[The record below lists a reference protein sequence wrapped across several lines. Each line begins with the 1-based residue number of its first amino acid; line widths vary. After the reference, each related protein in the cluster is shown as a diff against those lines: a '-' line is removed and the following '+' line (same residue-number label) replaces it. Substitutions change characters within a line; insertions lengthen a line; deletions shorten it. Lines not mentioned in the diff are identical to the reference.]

1 MGNLWKILGL
11 SKLCLLRRKIMGKSF
26 VERNRIRRLQRA
38 RRLHRSMKAVKG
50 IVSSAMSVGI
60 AMATVWLVAA
70 VLCG

>member
-1 MGNLWKILGL
+1 
-11 SKLCLLRRKIMGKSF
+11 MGKSF
-26 VERNRIRRLQRA
+26 VERNRVRRLKRA

>member
-1 MGNLWKILGL
+1 MKT
-11 SKLCLLRRKIMGKSF
+11 F

-38 RRLHRSMKAVKG
+38 RRLHRSMEAFKN
-50 IVSSAMSVGI
+50 IVSSAMSVGV

>member
-1 MGNLWKILGL
+1 
-11 SKLCLLRRKIMGKSF
+11 MGKSF

-38 RRLHRSMKAVKG
+38 RRLHRSMKSVKN
-50 IVSSAMSVGI
+50 IVSSAMSVGV

>member
-1 MGNLWKILGL
+1 
-11 SKLCLLRRKIMGKSF
+11 MGKSF

-38 RRLHRSMKAVKG
+38 RRLHRSIKTVKD
-50 IVSSAMSVGI
+50 IVSSAMSVGV

>member
-1 MGNLWKILGL
+1 
-11 SKLCLLRRKIMGKSF
+11 MGKSF

-38 RRLHRSMKAVKG
+38 RRLHRSINTVKG
-50 IVSSAMSVGI
+50 IVSSALSMGI

>member
-1 MGNLWKILGL
+1 MNSSGCHGKIILGGI
-11 SKLCLLRRKIMGKSF
+11 IMGKSF

-38 RRLHRSMKAVKG
+38 RRLHRSMKAVKD
-50 IVSSAMSVGI
+50 IVSSAMSVGF